1 MMPHAITS
9 FMKSL
14 LLVSVVAVLTTPAD
28 GQHRQVIGY
37 AGVLGEWELSATV
50 TGKTSWLTTDFLG
63 PLTMTHVGLCA
74 QDGPEQKTG
83 EIRLVVSK
91 IFSSVKA
98 TLLVDGMECLYSAR
112 LSHAYEGL
120 LACPGRQP
128 VPLSLW
134 LK

>member
-1 MMPHAITS
+1 MMPHAIPS

-14 LLVSVVAVLTTPAD
+14 LLVSVVAVLATSAD

-37 AGVLGEWELSATV
+37 AGVLGEWELAATV

-91 IFSSVKA
+91 IFSSV
-98 TLLVDGMECLYSAR
+98 
-112 LSHAYEGL
+112 
-120 LACPGRQP
+120 
-128 VPLSLW
+128 
-134 LK
+134 